1 MRIILL
7 QDIDKIGK
15 KYEVIDVADGYA
27 RNFLIPKGLV
37 KLVSKESLKWL
48 EMQKEIIAKQAEQGL
63 EKIQEIVSGI
73 DGVEVLIPVKLG
85 EKKQLFEKIS
95 QQKISDKLKE
105 MGFEIKKNQIDL
117 KDPIQEI
124 GEFPIKIKFE
134 HNLEAE
140 IRIIVTEEGEDEK

>member
-7 QDIDKIGK
+7 QDIDNIGK
-15 KYEVIDVADGYA
+15 KYEVKDVADGYA

-48 EMQKEIIAKQAEQGL
+48 EIQKEIITKQAEQGL

-105 MGFEIKKNQIDL
+105 MGFKIKKNQIDL

-134 HNLEAE
+134 HNLED
-140 IRIIVTEEGEDEK
+140 RKSVV

>member
-15 KYEVIDVADGYA
+15 KYEVKDVADGYA

-48 EMQKEIIAKQAEQGL
+48 EIQKEIITKQAEQGL

-105 MGFEIKKNQIDL
+105 MGFKIKKNQIDL

-134 HNLEAE
+134 HNLED
-140 IRIIVTEEGEDEK
+140 RKSVV

>member
-15 KYEVIDVADGYA
+15 KYEVKDVADGYA

>member
-1 MRIILL
+1 MRVILI

-15 KYEVIDVADGYA
+15 KYEIKDVADGYA

-37 KLVSKESLKWL
+37 KLVTKESLKWL
-48 EMQKEIIAKQAEQGL
+48 EIQKEIISKQAEQGL

-73 DGVEVLIPVKLG
+73 DGIEVLIPVKLG
-85 EKKQLFEKIS
+85 DKKQFFEKIS

-105 MGFEIKKNQIDL
+105 MGFEIKKSQIDL

-124 GEFPIKIKFE
+124 GEFPIKVKFE

-140 IRIIVTEEGEDEK
+140 IRVIVSEEGEDEK

>member
-15 KYEVIDVADGYA
+15 KYEIKDVKDGYV

-37 KLVSKESLKWL
+37 KLATRESLKWL
-48 EMQKEIIAKQAEQGL
+48 EIQKEILAKQAEQGL

-73 DGVEVLIPVKLG
+73 DGVEVLISVKLG
-85 EKKQLFEKIS
+85 DKKQFFEKIS

-105 MGFEIKKNQIDL
+105 MGFKIKKNQIDL

-124 GEFPIKIKFE
+124 GEFPVKIKFE

-140 IRIIVTEEGEDEK
+140 IRVIVTEEEKK